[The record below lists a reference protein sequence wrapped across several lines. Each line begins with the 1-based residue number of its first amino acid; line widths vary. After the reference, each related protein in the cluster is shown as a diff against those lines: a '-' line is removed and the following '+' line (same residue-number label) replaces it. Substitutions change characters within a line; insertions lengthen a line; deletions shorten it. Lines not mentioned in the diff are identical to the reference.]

1 MRLKVNGD
9 FISEIFLKFVS
20 LEIIFYT
27 IELTNVNGAKRQ
39 IWHMYVNGNK
49 HQILLQLLRKYNLK
63 LVKKILQPWENDDE
77 DAGLIPKSFNDKIIR
92 TYDPH
97 QILARIT
104 HFTPSNVLLSFLAP
118 EQGLDQWIEARIL
131 KNIRVMSE
139 L

>member
-1 MRLKVNGD
+1 
-9 FISEIFLKFVS
+9 
-20 LEIIFYT
+20 
-27 IELTNVNGAKRQ
+27 
-39 IWHMYVNGNK
+39 MYVNCNK

-63 LVKKILQPWENDDE
+63 LVKKILPPWENDDE
-77 DAGLIPKSFNDKIIR
+77 NAGLIPKSFNDKIIR

-118 EQGLDQWIEARIL
+118 EQGLDQWVEARIL